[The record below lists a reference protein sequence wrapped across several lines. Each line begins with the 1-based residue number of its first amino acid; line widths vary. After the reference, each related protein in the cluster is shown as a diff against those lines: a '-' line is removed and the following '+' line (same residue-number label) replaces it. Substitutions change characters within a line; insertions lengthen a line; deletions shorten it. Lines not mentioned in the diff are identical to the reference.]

1 MVIDLSTLPAREQY
15 KLLSSTI
22 VPRPIALVSSRSV
35 TGIDNAAPFSF
46 FGILGED
53 PAVLAIGIKNNPD
66 GSPKDTAANI
76 RDTKEFVV
84 NLVDEA
90 TAEAMNACSLDCPPE
105 VSEAEL
111 AGFTLVP
118 CERIGVPRLAECPIS
133 LQCRLIENIT
143 AVPDRHIVLGEVVL
157 MHVRDGLVDPLTN
170 YIDTEAYKPIGRL
183 FGPYYIRAGDRF
195 EMDRP
200 TMAKNGIPTRAR

>member
-22 VPRPIALVSSRSV
+22 VPRPIALVSSRSAS
-35 TGIDNAAPFSF
+35 GIDNAAPFSF

-53 PAVLAIGIKNNPD
+53 PAILAIGIKNNPD

-105 VSEAEL
+105 VSEAEF
-111 AGFTLVP
+111 AGFTLISG
-118 CERIGVPRLAECPIS
+118 ERVGVPRLAECPVS
-133 LQCRLIENIT
+133 MECRLIENIT
-143 AVPDRHIVLGEVVL
+143 AVPDRHIILGEVVL
-157 MHVRDGLVDPLTN
+157 MHIRDGLVDPQTN
-170 YIDTEAYKPIGRL
+170 YIDLSAYKPIGRL
-183 FGPYYIRAGDRF
+183 FGSSYIRASDRF
-195 EMDRP
+195 EMTRP
-200 TMAKNGIPTRAR
+200 IMAKNDIPHRAK